1 MPRRRLAIV
10 LAAVLAS
17 GLAAAGAKAIEPQ
30 VCSNCTPPLLYDGG
44 PVLAT
49 NAAGGLT
56 VTPVYWAPLGWA
68 HPFPARYRRIIDG
81 YIASV
86 AAASGKTDNVY
97 SIDTEYYDKSGGL
110 RTSISYAITAGTP
123 ILDTR
128 RFPANGCKP
137 ARGYSVCLTDKRLR
151 TELARLRLPTGL
163 AHFYPVFLPPR
174 VETKNSDG
182 TTSADDYCGYHR
194 SFGKGVKQTA
204 YADMPFS
211 TEGCNAGQSPNG
223 NLAADGAIDTL
234 SHELN
239 EAITDPLDTR
249 FGWFDTNGNEMA
261 DMCANEYGL
270 PLGSTDPQHPKTTEY
285 NQVING
291 GRYYTQSEFS
301 NLAFAKLGFG
311 KGCALSEA
319 LAQNPSATGT
329 GTQTVT
335 VAAVNNEAVPT
346 TLPADGKATSTVEL
360 QVSDAG
366 GYDVP
371 GDHVHF
377 NVGRQSGTGSC
388 GTLSKADKTTDDYGD
403 AIVTY
408 TASTDNV
415 ACWVLGVDSLGGR
428 SATAVVYQGTT
439 RKEAPT
445 FDAAYPK
452 TLEAGARPTTFT
464 MVARNRSGRA
474 LHAIRPQFVA
484 FPGTGTRKIV
494 KAAQIQLAYST
505 TGPRGT
511 FTGVHLSGST
521 GGDNAVQGYIGPQQG
536 FTLPARSTT
545 TFTFRIALRRDT
557 PVSKKAPVL
566 SFEAYLD
573 QINSASGSGAAL
585 ADTYYSDV
593 RVPRV
598 ASTSSDILL
607 FVAIGAGVLAALTVA
622 GFGIRRLRRG

>member
-1 MPRRRLAIV
+1 MLRRRTAVV
-10 LAAVLAS
+10 LAAVLVF
-17 GLAAAGAKAIEPQ
+17 GVAAAGAKAIEPQ
-30 VCSNCTPPLLYDGG
+30 VCSSCTPPLLYEGG

-49 NAAGGLT
+49 NAAGALT
-56 VTPVYWAPLGWA
+56 VTPIFWAPVGWA
-68 HPFPARYRRIIDG
+68 HPFPAAYERIIDG
-81 YIASV
+81 YVANV

-97 SIDTEYYDKSGGL
+97 SIDTEYYDRAGGL
-110 RTSISYAITAGTP
+110 RTSIGYAIRAGTP
-123 ILDTR
+123 IIDTGP
-128 RFPANGCKP
+128 FPASGCKP
-137 ARGYSVCLTDKRLR
+137 ARGYSTCVTDKQLR
-151 TELARLRLPTGL
+151 AELTRLRLPTGL
-163 AHFYPVFLPPR
+163 AHFYAVFLPPR
-174 VETKNSDG
+174 VETKDSDG

-194 SFGKGVKQTA
+194 SFGKGAAQTA
-204 YADMPFS
+204 YADMPFA

-223 NLAADGAIDTL
+223 NLAADGEVDTL

-249 FGWFDTNGNEMA
+249 FGWFDTNGNEIG

-270 PLGSTDPQHPKTTEY
+270 PLGSTDPKHPKTTEY

-329 GTQTVT
+329 GAQAVT
-335 VAAVNNEAVPT
+335 VADVNDEAVPT
-346 TLPADGKATSTVEL
+346 TLPADGKATSTVGL

-377 NVGRQSGTGSC
+377 SVGRQSGNGSC
-388 GTLSKADKTTDDYGD
+388 GKLSKADKTTDDYGN

-439 RKEAPT
+439 RREAPT

-452 TLEAGARPTTFT
+452 MLEAGARPTTFT
-464 MVARNRSGRA
+464 MVARNPSGKA
-474 LHAIRPQFVA
+474 LYAIRPEFVA
-484 FPGTGTRKIV
+484 FPGTGTRKVV
-494 KAAQIQLAYST
+494 KAAQIRLAYST
-505 TGPRGT
+505 TGPRGA
-511 FTGVHLSGST
+511 FTTVRLTGST
-521 GGDNAVQGYIGPQQG
+521 GGDDVVQGYIGSQQG
-536 FTLPARSTT
+536 FTLPARSKT
-545 TFTFRIALRRDT
+545 TFTFRIGLRRDT
-557 PVSKKAPVL
+557 PVSKKAPLL

-573 QINSASGSGAAL
+573 EINSASGSGATL
-585 ADTYYSDV
+585 ADTYASDV

-598 ASTSSDILL
+598 ASTPTNYLWP
-607 FVAIGAGVLAALTVA
+607 VAIGAGVLAALAVG
-622 GFGIRRLRRG
+622 GFGIPRLRRS